1 MLDKFILDRESGIKI
16 VRWMLDK
23 KYSNRTVEKYTQTLK
38 LISKKYKHI
47 DRHNVLKIISKFKNQ
62 NQRAALCLINRYCLE
77 SGIDF
82 FVQIPKMKRVPR
94 KNPEILSMDEIK
106 KIISVAPKPYDMAIR
121 CIFNMGAGLRVSE
134 MLRLSWIHI
143 KWAEWLKDKDN
154 YGIAIIKQSKGGKD
168 RVVNIPG
175 KLMQD
180 LFDYAKSKKILN
192 EFNIPDG
199 GVIFPFG
206 INNFRPNLMKE
217 NLDKWKYEYLK
228 HAYNKF
234 RYNIIQ
240 KYCEPAINKKI
251 KIHSLRHSRATY
263 LYEVEKVPIER
274 IQMLLG
280 HSDIQTTMIY
290 TKINPIST
298 FDLIENKEI

>member
-1 MLDKFILDRESGIKI
+1 
-16 VRWMLDK
+16 
-23 KYSNRTVEKYTQTLK
+23 
-38 LISKKYKHI
+38 
-47 DRHNVLKIISKFKNQ
+47 
-62 NQRAALCLINRYCLE
+62 
-77 SGIDF
+77 
-82 FVQIPKMKRVPR
+82 MKTSPR
-94 KNPEILSMDEIK
+94 KNPEILSIDEIK

-134 MLRLSWIHI
+134 MLRLSWVHI
-143 KWAEWLKDKDN
+143 RWTEWLKDKDN
-154 YGIAIIKQSKGGKD
+154 YGIAIIKQSKGEKD
-168 RVVNIPG
+168 RVVNIPS

-180 LFDYAKSKKILN
+180 LFDYAKSKKIIN
-192 EFNIPDG
+192 EFNVPEG
-199 GVIFPFG
+199 GVIFSFG
-206 INNFRPNLMKE
+206 ITNFRPNLRTE
-217 NLDKWKYEYLK
+217 DLDKWKYEYLK